1 MLNKWPSTAFHSLSF
16 ERPGSLKDI
25 EFLERERETKH
36 GKYHPFSLQ
45 SLETHRPH
53 ERIAVLQCPV
63 VDAPSPSG
71 QPAYAAFH
79 WLLKL
84 QSALALCLRLT
95 FISESRELRGPC
107 HCVSAS
113 GRLGLP
119 RALPVWPAS
128 SLQPTHDTHHPH
140 LAPLHPPVPAE
151 AFNLTYTHRSLK

>member
-1 MLNKWPSTAFHSLSF
+1 MAIDRLSLTVVWKAWLS
-16 ERPGSLKDI
+16 EGHWVLR
-25 EFLERERETKH
+25 ERERETKH

-53 ERIAVLQCPV
+53 ERIVLQCPV

-79 WLLKL
+79 WLLSL

-95 FISESRELRGPC
+95 FISGRALFFLEPRGPC

-113 GRLGLP
+113 VRLGLP
-119 RALPVWPAS
+119 RALPVWRVS
-128 SLQPTHDTHHPH
+128 SLQPTHDT
-140 LAPLHPPVPAE
+140 VPAE
-151 AFNLTYTHRSLK
+151 AFNLTYTLCCLK